1 MMHML
6 HYLFHPLI
14 FQYLAM
20 GSSSKLHLKDIV
32 MIVNRCFLVVA
43 LATSSLTACVNTSSV
58 TNSAS
63 TKPILDDKQSKE
75 PYSYNKHFVNGPIK
89 YKNYEELDGDRTL
102 PVDAIGVVGRFYI
115 SEEDNCLIFFS
126 EDSTKV
132 VTPILNY
139 KYTQWNPETQSLTMG
154 NTHVEM
160 DQLVLV
166 VGGIQDTPESYQG
179 SCLNRG
185 YIVDMSSFGVKLLPE
200 SDLHLYK
207 QKF

>member
-1 MMHML
+1 
-6 HYLFHPLI
+6 
-14 FQYLAM
+14 
-20 GSSSKLHLKDIV
+20 

-43 LATSSLTACVNTSSV
+43 LVISGLAACVNTPPI
-58 TNSAS
+58 TNNVS
-63 TKPILDDKQSKE
+63 TKPISDDKQSKE
-75 PYSYNKHFVNGPIK
+75 PYSYNKHFLNSSIK
-89 YKNYEELDGDRTL
+89 YKNYEELDGKGRTL

-115 SEEDNCLIFFS
+115 SEEDHCLIFFS

-139 KYTQWNPETQSLTMG
+139 KYTQWDTETQSLTMG

-160 DQLVLV
+160 GQLVLV

>member
-1 MMHML
+1 
-6 HYLFHPLI
+6 
-14 FQYLAM
+14 
-20 GSSSKLHLKDIV
+20 
-32 MIVNRCFLVVA
+32 MIVNRCFLIVA
-43 LATSSLTACVNTSSV
+43 LVTSSLTACVSTPPT
-58 TNSAS
+58 TNNAS
-63 TKPILDDKQSKE
+63 TKPISDDKQSKE
-75 PYSYNKHFVNGPIK
+75 LYSYNKHFVNGPVK
-89 YKNYEELDGDRTL
+89 HRNYEELDGKGRTL

-139 KYTQWNPETQSLTMG
+139 KYTQWNPETQLLTMG
-154 NTHVEM
+154 DTHVEM
-160 DQLVLV
+160 GQLILV
-166 VGGIQDTPESYQG
+166 TGGIQDTPKSYQG

-185 YIVDMSSFGVKLLPE
+185 YIVDMASFGVRLLPE